1 MRLFKNANFTDF
13 YTEPPTLSLEE
24 ILYVEI
30 NLERPLISDLSVVNV
45 SDFASKINFCL
56 KKVCSMYY
64 LTLIL
69 KNQFYGSQPIG

>member
-45 SDFASKINFCL
+45 SDFALKIYFCL
-56 KKVCSMYY
+56 KKVRSIW
-64 LTLIL
+64 LLSLKISFLGHTL
-69 KNQFYGSQPIG
+69 